1 MRVEEGTMRYAM
13 LLGWVWLG
21 ASVVA
26 CGGGNR
32 EAQLLDERPV
42 GASSGAGGGAE
53 INTGEWATPA
63 KTPRSQQEQ
72 RQLYAEVAKELRLE
86 QAIAT
91 ARGAPV
97 RAGEAVGGS
106 GQAGGERRDCAE
118 VLAADEPASVV
129 SGTLAYAQDGVVTVN
144 VPGKGPVKLRADEST
159 CAVQARRAHRLESLF
174 AGTEVSVSYV
184 MEGGLPTAR
193 VVRAEPQRYTH

>member
-1 MRVEEGTMRYAM
+1 MRYAM
-13 LLGWVWLG
+13 LLGWIWLG

-26 CGGGNR
+26 CGGVNR
-32 EAQLLDERPV
+32 EVQLLDERPV
-42 GASSGAGGGAE
+42 GASSGAGGGAT

-63 KTPRSQQEQ
+63 GTPRSLQAQHH
-72 RQLYAEVAKELRLE
+72 LYDQVAKELRLE
-86 QAIAT
+86 QASAT
-91 ARGAPV
+91 ARGSAV
-97 RAGEAVGGS
+97 QAGEAVGGS
-106 GQAGGERRDCAE
+106 GQAGGERRSCAE
-118 VLAADEPASVV
+118 VLAADEPSIVV

-159 CAVQARRAHRLESLF
+159 CAVQARQALRLESLF
-174 AGTEVSVSYV
+174 TGTEVSVSYV